1 MHYAVGPFESPRVTS
16 VLLLLTPDPSMPAV
30 AGDLRNAGFTLAGE
44 GECANL
50 VRDALRAQ
58 PDVVL
63 CWQPRPDDAFLE
75 AVGTLQAQ
83 QSVPLLVFTQDA
95 GAEPMRRALAAGVHG
110 WVVQGYAPNRLRPL
124 VQLAQAREAHERA
137 LRGQVAEL
145 ERKLEERKLLDQAKG
160 VLMRARRVDE
170 QEAFALL
177 RSAAMHGN
185 LRVGQVSRQVID
197 AARAADAI
205 NRAGQQRMLSQRL
218 VKLYALVCHRSEAPS
233 ALALVRASVARV
245 EENLQALDKELSPAT
260 FGDLLAAARSGWQ
273 ALRAPLEAAPRAQ
286 ALAAVDA
293 LAEDVLRQA
302 DALVLALESSGLATT
317 VRIVNVAGRQ
327 RMLSQRAA
335 KLALLAAQPGADAG
349 AADALAATVGEFEE
363 GLRSLAEAPLSTP
376 EIRER
381 LDRGRQGWE
390 ALRLALPQAGTAPG
404 RAKLAAASEALLEDF
419 DQLTDAYQ
427 HSIQVLM
434 G

>member
-1 MHYAVGPFESPRVTS
+1 MTS
-16 VLLLLTPDPSMPAV
+16 VLLLLTPDPALPAL
-30 AGDLRNAGFTLAGE
+30 AADLRSAGFTVVAE

-63 CWQPRPDDAFLE
+63 CWQPRPDGAFLE
-75 AVGTLQAQ
+75 AVRTLQAQ
-83 QSVPLLVFTQDA
+83 QSMPLLVFTQDS
-95 GAEPMRRALAAGVHG
+95 GVEPMQRALDAGVHG
-110 WVVQGYAPNRLRPL
+110 WVVQGYAPHRLRPL

-137 LRGQVAEL
+137 LREQAAEL
-145 ERKLEERKLLDQAKG
+145 TRRLEERKLLDQAKG

-185 LRVGQVSRQVID
+185 VRVGQVSRQVID

-218 VKLYALVCHRSEAPS
+218 VKLYALVCHRSDAAS
-233 ALALVRASVARV
+233 ALALIRASVARV
-245 EENLQALDKELSPAT
+245 EENLQALEKELSSAT
-260 FGDLLAAARSGWQ
+260 FGDLLQAARAGWQ
-273 ALRAPLEAAPRAQ
+273 ALRGPLEAAPEPQ

-317 VRIVNVAGRQ
+317 VHIVNVAGRQ

-335 KLALLAAQPGADAG
+335 KLALLAAQPGAEAQSSHS
-349 AADALAATVGEFEE
+349 LAATVAEFEE
-363 GLRSLAEAPLSTP
+363 GLRALTDAPLSTP

-390 ALRLALPQAGTAPG
+390 ALRQALPQAGTAPG

-419 DQLTDAYQ
+419 DQLTAAYQ